1 VAKKEREEKNKS
13 KKRKNSGRAPRTC
26 TRDRGRTRYA
36 SLDYRPSG
44 VDRGASCESDKCESL
59 RAARRGAGR
68 WGKKKKREREK
79 KRKRRGE
86 EREITK
92 ASTSGCNDAMARV
105 TREEPLNGASAL
117 PRIIAAFGSRGKI
130 SATPGDRN
138 LAATAAL

>member
-1 VAKKEREEKNKS
+1 VA
-13 KKRKNSGRAPRTC
+13 GRRARVRAIADA
-26 TRDRGRTRYA
+26 RDTPA
-36 SLDYRPSG
+36 SIIGLAESI
-44 VDRGASCESDKCESL
+44 GAL
-59 RAARRGAGR
+59 HARAISANRFARRGAAREGG
-68 WGKKKKREREK
+68 GKKKKREREK